1 MIVQAAGAEL
11 QCVTRGRGPVCL
23 VLTTIGTKPY
33 ERQLPAALD
42 DRFTLAFVDV
52 RGSGRSTGTVT
63 DLTFDLMAADL
74 EAVRTAL
81 GAPRVVVLGHSI
93 AGMLAIEYARR
104 HPETVSHAIV
114 VGSPPR
120 GDMAVLLAASTAF
133 FQERASAERKR
144 LLQEKMAGLPPG
156 ASPAEGMYAQTPM
169 RFFDPLYDARPL
181 FADSQPRPEVLRHL
195 LGTLAPTWDV
205 TAGDPLRAP
214 TLLVHGRHDYT
225 VPYVLWDDV
234 LPRLPTATMRLF
246 ERSGHQPFVEEP
258 ARFSEEMSAWFEA
271 TRSGS

>member
-214 TLLVHGRHDYT
+214 MLLAHGRHDYT

>member
-1 MIVQAAGAEL
+1 VIVQAAGAEL

-214 TLLVHGRHDYT
+214 MLLAHGRHDYT